1 MVYCQSVSSPFERTM
16 TDKIYQNDPPVGSRE
31 RLAAVLSQTGRL
43 IRAEDVMTILAMDRK
58 SAAKTLARWYAQKRL
73 QRVGHGLYTAI
84 PLDARATGQVLE
96 DPWILVPSLFDPAYI
111 GGWTAAEHWDLT
123 EQLFRDI
130 LVFTTK
136 AVRVRKRNVHGIT
149 FLLRHIQPDALF
161 GTRNIWRGQIK
172 VQVSDVHRT
181 IIDMF
186 ADPSVGGGIR
196 HVADCFAAYF
206 QHKDANPE
214 TLIQYAEKL
223 GNGAVFKRMG
233 FLAETIPDQTVLT
246 DACRQRLT
254 QGNAKL
260 DPGLECPRL
269 VRAWRLW
276 IPKTWIGARLSAK
289 GRQS

>member
-1 MVYCQSVSSPFERTM
+1 VR
-16 TDKIYQNDPPVGSRE
+16 SRE
-31 RLAAVLSQTGRL
+31 RLAAVLSNAGQL
-43 IRAEDVMTILAMDRK
+43 IRVEDVMTILVTDRK
-58 SAAKTLARWYAQKRL
+58 TAAKTLARWYAQRWL

-96 DPWILVPSLFDPAYI
+96 DPWILVPSLFDDAYI

-136 AVRVRKRNVHGIT
+136 NVRARRQGVHGIT

-161 GTRNIWRGQIK
+161 GMRAIWRGEIK

-181 IIDMF
+181 IIDML
-186 ADPSVGGGIR
+186 ADPAVGGGIR

-206 QHKDANPE
+206 RLKEANPD
-214 TLIQYAEKL
+214 TLIEYAEKL

-233 FLAETIPDQTVLT
+233 FLAETIPGQKELAE
-246 DACRQRLT
+246 ACRKRLT

-276 IPKTWIGARLSAK
+276 IPKTWMGARLSAK
-289 GRQS
+289 ERES

>member
-1 MVYCQSVSSPFERTM
+1 MADEV
-16 TDKIYQNDPPVGSRE
+16 YQNIQDPPMGSRE
-31 RLAAVLSQTGRL
+31 RLSAVLSGAGRL
-43 IRAEDVMTILAMDRK
+43 IRAEDVMTILALDKK

-96 DPWILVPSLFDPAYI
+96 DPWILVPSLFDAAYI

-136 AVRVRKRNVHGIT
+136 AVRARKRNVHGIT

-181 IIDMF
+181 IIDML
-186 ADPSVGGGIR
+186 ADPAVGGGIR
-196 HVADCFAAYF
+196 HVADCFTAYF

-214 TLIQYAEKL
+214 TLIQYAEEL

-233 FLAETIPDQTVLT
+233 FLVQTIPDQAVLIE
-246 DACRQRLT
+246 ACRKRLT

-260 DPGLECPRL
+260 DPRLECPRL

-289 GRQS
+289 ERRP

>member
-1 MVYCQSVSSPFERTM
+1 MADEV
-16 TDKIYQNDPPVGSRE
+16 YQNIQDPPMGSRE
-31 RLAAVLSQTGRL
+31 RLSAVLSGAGWL
-43 IRAEDVMTILAMDRK
+43 IRAEDVMTILALDKK

-96 DPWILVPSLFDPAYI
+96 DPWILVPSLFDAAYI

-123 EQLFRDI
+123 EQLFLDI

-136 AVRVRKRNVHGIT
+136 AVRARKRNVHGIT

-181 IIDMF
+181 IIDML

-196 HVADCFAAYF
+196 HVADCFTAYF

-233 FLAETIPDQTVLT
+233 FLVQTIPDQAVLIE
-246 DACRQRLT
+246 ACRKRLT

-289 GRQS
+289 ERRP

>member
-1 MVYCQSVSSPFERTM
+1 MADEV
-16 TDKIYQNDPPVGSRE
+16 YQNIQDPPMGSRE
-31 RLAAVLSQTGRL
+31 RLSAVLSGAGWL
-43 IRAEDVMTILAMDRK
+43 IRAEDVMTILALDKK

-96 DPWILVPSLFDPAYI
+96 DPWILVPSLFDAAYI

-136 AVRVRKRNVHGIT
+136 AVRARKRNVHGIT

-181 IIDMF
+181 IIDML

-196 HVADCFAAYF
+196 HVADCFTAYF

-214 TLIQYAEKL
+214 TLIQYAEEL

-233 FLAETIPDQTVLT
+233 FLVQTIPDQAVLIE
-246 DACRQRLT
+246 ACRKRLT

-260 DPGLECPRL
+260 DPRLECPRL

-289 GRQS
+289 ERRP